1 MLRALLTPVSWLY
14 LWGLKRKLARAVP
27 ERVSVPVIC
36 IGNVTTGGTGKTPVA
51 EAIRARITA
60 HGIRAATLSR
70 HMTHTRTPN
79 SLTISDVCEQQKV
92 TPIQHHTTL
101 QPKGTHTAHNHIRC
115 QRQKEGKTKQDHT
128 QPVTAPQRRQ
138 RTCHAHTPNSLTRS
152 DV

>member
-70 HMTHTRTPN
+70 GHGGREPGPLKVDPARHTFR
-79 SLTISDVCEQQKV
+79 DV
-92 TPIQHHTTL
+92 
-101 QPKGTHTAHNHIRC
+101 G
-115 QRQKEGKTKQDHT
+115 D
-128 QPVTAPQRRQ
+128 
-138 RTCHAHTPNSLTRS
+138 
-152 DV
+152 